1 MKIISEKKYERLENL
16 SNNNGV
22 IAALAIDQRGA
33 FEKMMPVIEGEERT
47 EKIKEYKNLISEHL
61 TPYASSILLDPV
73 YGLDAVDKRAD
84 EAGLLMAYEITGYR
98 DDYRLLELTENLSVR
113 RIREMGADAVKIL
126 LYYDADDTDENNDK
140 KKASIERVG
149 SECLAE
155 DMPFFLEILTYDN
168 KIKDQKSKEFA
179 KVKPNKVLSAIK
191 EFSKEQYNVDILK
204 LEVPVNMNY
213 VEGFS
218 DDYVYTREE
227 ALKHFKDQ
235 SDNTNLPILY
245 LSAGVSAELFQD
257 TLRFAKEAGTEFH
270 GVLCGRAT
278 WAGGVDVFLQNK
290 EDGIEWIKTTGKEN
304 IESLNEVI
312 NETCRPWNEKL
323 GTK

>member
-1 MKIISEKKYERLENL
+1 MKIISEQKFKRLENL
-16 SNNNGV
+16 SNKDGV

-33 FEKMMPVIEGEERT
+33 FEKMMPGIEGEERT
-47 EKIKEYKNLISEHL
+47 SKIKEYKNLISEHL

-73 YGLDAVDKRAD
+73 YGLDAINKRDKD
-84 EAGLLMAYEITGYR
+84 AGLLMAYEITGYR
-98 DDYRLLELTENLSVR
+98 DDYRLLDLTENLSVK
-113 RIREMGADAVKIL
+113 RIKEIGADAVKIL
-126 LYYDADDTDENNDK
+126 LYYDADDTEENNDK
-140 KKASIERVG
+140 KRASIERVG

-179 KVKPNKVLSAIK
+179 KVKPHKVLSAIK
-191 EFSKEQYNVDILK
+191 EFSKEQYNVDVLK

-257 TLRFAKEAGTEFH
+257 TLRFANEAVTEFH

-278 WAGGVDVFLQNK
+278 WAGGVDVFLENK
-290 EDGIEWIKTTGKEN
+290 EDGIEWIKTTGKDN
-304 IESLNEVI
+304 IESLNKVI
-312 NETCRPWNEKL
+312 NETCKSWKEKL
-323 GTK
+323 GTN